1 MAKRKSSR
9 KGFGSSP
16 AMHRANAMSMSKQ
29 ARAYA
34 SMLRKKL
41 VKGDCNGAMHNLLD
55 LAYAVGSARA
65 EGRAIGGKKAGARTY
80 SMQNVYGSLVRKT
93 LARCAKR

>member
-1 MAKRKSSR
+1 MAKKR
-9 KGFGSSP
+9 KGFGSPS

-29 ARAYA
+29 
-34 SMLRKKL
+34 
-41 VKGDCNGAMHNLLD
+41 
-55 LAYAVGSARA
+55 ARA

-80 SMQNVYGSLVRKT
+80 SMRNAYGSLVRKT